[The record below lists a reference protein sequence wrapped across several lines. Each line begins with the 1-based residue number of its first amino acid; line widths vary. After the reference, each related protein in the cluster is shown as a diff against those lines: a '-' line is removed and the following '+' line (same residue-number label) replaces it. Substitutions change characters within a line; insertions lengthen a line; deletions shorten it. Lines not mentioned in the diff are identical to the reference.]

1 MMNRTTFD
9 QWLKIV
15 EAQLVAARK
24 VDGKGLARLTRER
37 MMLQEQLSVA
47 GAVAMS
53 PADRAYAKE
62 VILKIRAV
70 DRRIRSCAQV
80 VMDALAVV
88 VPQAAPTVYNARG
101 YLRGT

>member
-1 MMNRTTFD
+1 MNRSTFD
-9 QWLKIV
+9 QWLRIV

-37 MMLQEQLSVA
+37 LLLQDQLTLAGVVA
-47 GAVAMS
+47 LS

-62 VILKIRAV
+62 VTLKVRAL

-88 VPQAAPTVYNARG
+88 VPEASPTTYNARG
-101 YLRGT
+101 YLRG